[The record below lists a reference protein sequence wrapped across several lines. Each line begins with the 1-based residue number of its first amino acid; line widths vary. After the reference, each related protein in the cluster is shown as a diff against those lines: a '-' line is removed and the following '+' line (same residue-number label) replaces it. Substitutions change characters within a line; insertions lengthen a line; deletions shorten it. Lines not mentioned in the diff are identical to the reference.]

1 MRDLSHFHT
10 PFECGCRGHLIN
22 ISSIYI
28 NFTHIYFIYNSKTI
42 NMIFGVIFSCAS
54 LLTVTRL
61 RKLKGRWD
69 LGRREGAPCNRHVI
83 GMRPCYIDGV
93 SFD

>member
-1 MRDLSHFHT
+1 M
-10 PFECGCRGHLIN
+10 IN

-28 NFTHIYFIYNSKTI
+28 NFTHIDLIYNSKTI
-42 NMIFGVIFSCAS
+42 NMIFGAIFSCAS

-83 GMRPCYIDGV
+83 G
-93 SFD
+93 